1 MMLSDSTTRR
11 LNKVLIDSGFAPE
24 WIALEKEIRL
34 DIERHRENLLQK
46 RKKLGPSPLTLLSTD
61 KWERH
66 LKEFHDKLRDT
77 NKKIDKFNMIV
88 PILNKQKVHANF
100 HKEVDRVVKNYGY
113 GIMESNVEEPRK
125 DAGDEKRSDESESFT
140 WNFLQKLLGN
150 YKIGFLERFTGS
162 EKTIK

>member
-1 MMLSDSTTRR
+1 MLSDSTTRR

-100 HKEVDRVVKNYGY
+100 HKEVDRVVKIYGY

-150 YKIGFLERFTGS
+150 YKNYTES

>member
-1 MMLSDSTTRR
+1 
-11 LNKVLIDSGFAPE
+11 
-24 WIALEKEIRL
+24 
-34 DIERHRENLLQK
+34 
-46 RKKLGPSPLTLLSTD
+46 
-61 KWERH
+61 
-66 LKEFHDKLRDT
+66 
-77 NKKIDKFNMIV
+77 MIV

-150 YKIGFLERFTGS
+150 YKIGFLERFTES